1 MSKQYIYVT
10 KDDVKLYGDEYEP
23 QGEVKAVLLIVHGMA
38 EHRKR
43 YADFANFLADNG
55 IKVYAYDQRGHGQT
69 AGSLDN
75 VGYMSDVDNFKA
87 LVEDVNS
94 VILDIKEK
102 NPGKKVFLLGHSMGS
117 FISQRYSELYGSN
130 VDGVILSGTN
140 YVKGALFRMGRVI
153 ASIITSCKGRKYRSK
168 FLDNLSF
175 GSYNKKF
182 KPNRT
187 TYDWLSVN
195 EENVDKYIADEYCGT
210 LFTCSFFKDLLQGF
224 KDISSDVDLIRSDL
238 PIYLIAGSL
247 DPVGNASKGPKK
259 LFKEYGKKGIKDLEI
274 KLYEGKRHEIL
285 NEDNKQE
292 VYEDVYNW
300 LTNRLN

>member
-55 IKVYAYDQRGHGQT
+55 IKVYAYDQRGHGET
-69 AGSLDN
+69 AGSLDK
-75 VGYMSDVDNFKA
+75 VGYMSDIDNFNA
-87 LVEDVNS
+87 LVEDVNA
-94 VILDIKEK
+94 VVLDIKEK

-117 FISQRYSELYGSN
+117 FISQRYSELYGAN

-140 YVKGALFRMGRVI
+140 YVKSALFRMGKFL

-187 TYDWLSVN
+187 AYDWLSVN
-195 EENVDKYIADEYCGT
+195 EENVDKYIADEYCGN
-210 LFTCSFFKDLLQGF
+210 LFTCSFFKDLLGGF
-224 KDISSDVDLIRSDL
+224 KNISDDIDLIRSDL
-238 PIYLIAGSL
+238 PIYLIAGSE
-247 DPVGNASKGPKK
+247 DPVGNASKGPNK
-259 LFKEYGKKGIKDLEI
+259 LYKEYNKKGIKDLEI

-292 VYEDVYNW
+292 VYDDVYNW
-300 LTNRLN
+300 LIKHLN